1 MAFFN
6 FVVTG
11 YSLIDWIKHDPTVP
25 ASAKEQIQIDALYTD
40 TWLKV
45 CGDLATAAKHF
56 KFTIRVPEMSSAS
69 SSSGYGMGR
78 FGKGGFGVG
87 EESINI
93 VLNDGTSY
101 NGLDF
106 LQGVLSSWDA
116 FFLKHGIWEPTT
128 RSSGRRHFAAVSSL
142 RSAPLNAGVRGIYAV
157 KRIY

>member
-1 MAFFN
+1 MSLTFGITTAKELHDKLNRDAALLNQEVTSDGFFN

-93 VLNDGTSY
+93 VLNDGTSF
-101 NGLDF
+101 NVFDF
-106 LQGVLSSWDA
+106 LQGVLSSWDE
-116 FFLKHGIWEPTT
+116 FFVTHGI
-128 RSSGRRHFAAVSSL
+128 
-142 RSAPLNAGVRGIYAV
+142 
-157 KRIY
+157 